1 MAERTIFEE
10 REGSTVTD
18 RRMKVPP
25 FVISTELE
33 DSIVVVNLNSKR
45 YYILNSTAG
54 FIWRGITEGN
64 GESEIVDKMLQEHD
78 ATKDHIA
85 ASVGRLFDA
94 LEQAKLIV

>member
-1 MAERTIFEE
+1 MAQRTIFEGH
-10 REGSTVTD
+10 EGSAVTD

-33 DSIVVVNLNSKR
+33 DSVVVVNLNTKR

-54 FIWRGITEGN
+54 FIWRRITEGN
-64 GESEIVDKMLQEHD
+64 GESEIVDRMVLEYD
-78 ATKDHIA
+78 ATKVQIT

-94 LEQAKLIV
+94 LERAKLIM

>member
-1 MAERTIFEE
+1 MNSLEKYEE
-10 REGSTVTD
+10 LPVTD
-18 RRMKVPP
+18 RKVKIPS

-33 DSIVVVNLNSKR
+33 DSVVVVNLNSKR

-54 FIWRGITEGN
+54 VIWRGISDGRC
-64 GESEIVDKMLQEHD
+64 ESEIVEKMLLEYD